1 MAALACGASARA
13 DKLVLL
19 HTNDTHSQI
28 DPVKADDL
36 GGVARRKVLIDSIKA
51 VNDNVVLIDAGD
63 VVQGSL
69 FFNIYKGEL
78 EERLMN
84 ALGYDLRILG
94 NHEFDN
100 GMERLAE
107 NLSMAEATLLASNY
121 QTRGSALDGLFNPF
135 MIKEF
140 DGKRIAFIAINL
152 QPKGMIS
159 EGNYDGLGYV
169 DAIEAANNLGWVLKN
184 VYQADYVTAITH
196 IGYNSPEGPSDKDLA
211 RSTRDIDLI
220 IGGHSHTL
228 IDPADPEAPQRV
240 FDNADGQPV
249 TIAQAGRSGKYLG
262 EITIDLDSLHALPK
276 SKMILVDSRLDSR
289 IDPAVEEIIA
299 PYRASVDSLNSVPV
313 ARIGRTMERDD
324 QGLLNYA
331 SDFVARRGREIQGSI
346 DCALFNRGS
355 LRNTVSKGT
364 LTEGQVITLV
374 PFFNHI
380 QVVKIKGSDLAEA
393 FDVMA
398 VGGGN
403 GVSSEVSIT
412 YDPDTKKCTEIL
424 ISGKPL
430 SPEAEYIIALPD
442 YLANGGDYMF
452 SLRNH
457 DLLAES
463 NSLVYEDLLD
473 YLGSMRKGKKL
484 PLINPE
490 PTLRM
495 KPVKK

>member
-1 MAALACGASARA
+1 MAAVACGVSARA

-28 DPVKADDL
+28 DPVGADDL
-36 GGVARRKVLIDSIKA
+36 GGVARRKVLIDSVRA
-51 VNDNVVLIDAGD
+51 VNDNVLLIDAGD
-63 VVQGSL
+63 IVQGSL
-69 FFNIYKGEL
+69 FFNIYKGEV
-78 EERLMN
+78 EEKLMN

-100 GMERLAE
+100 GMDELAK

-121 QTRGSALDGLFNPF
+121 QIRGSALDGLFQPYV
-135 MIKEF
+135 IKEF

-159 EGNYDGLGYV
+159 EGNYDGLEYI
-169 DAIEAANNLGWVLKN
+169 DAITTANALAWVLKN
-184 VYQADYVTAITH
+184 IHQVDYVTAITH
-196 IGYNSPEGPSDKDLA
+196 IGYTSAEGPSDLDLA
-211 RSTRDIDLI
+211 RNTRDIDLI

-228 IDPADPEAPQRV
+228 IDPADPKAPQYV
-240 FDNADGQPV
+240 IDNADGRSV
-249 TIAQAGRSGKYLG
+249 LIAQTGRSGRYLG
-262 EITIDLDSLHALPK
+262 EITIDLDRLQALPA
-276 SKMILVDSRLDSR
+276 SKVILVDSRLDSR
-289 IDPAVEEIIA
+289 TDPAIEEIIA
-299 PYRASVDSLNSVPV
+299 PYRQSVDSLNSVPV
-313 ARIGRTMERDD
+313 AKIGRTMERDD

-331 SDFVARRGREIQGSI
+331 TDFVARRGREIHDGI

-355 LRNTVSKGT
+355 LRNTVPKGT

-380 QVVKIKGSDLAEA
+380 LVVKIKGSDLAEA

-398 VGGGN
+398 AGGGN

-412 YDPDTKKCTEIL
+412 YNPETKKCTEIL

-430 SPEAEYIIALPD
+430 EPDADYIVALPD

-457 DLLAES
+457 TLLAES
-463 NSLVYEDLLD
+463 DSLVYEDLLA
-473 YLGSMRKGKKL
+473 YLGSIRKGKKL

-490 PTLRM
+490 PTPRM